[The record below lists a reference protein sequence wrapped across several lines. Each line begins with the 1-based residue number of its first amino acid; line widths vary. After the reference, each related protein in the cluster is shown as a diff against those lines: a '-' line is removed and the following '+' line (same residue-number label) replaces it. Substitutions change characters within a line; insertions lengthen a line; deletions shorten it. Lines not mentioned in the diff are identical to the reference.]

1 MRQDTTPVRVF
12 GYGRASTDKQTLT
25 MASQKAIVEAS
36 FSSRT
41 WPAGSSFSW
50 HGDADVSSKLSFL
63 QRPGGLAI
71 SSQAKAGDVLM
82 TSAYDRL
89 WRGLTDFLETL
100 DWLKTTGVELV
111 ILDMGGIPVDTT
123 TPYGRFMLQIMA
135 VVKQLERDEIG
146 RRTAEV
152 LRDLRNRQ
160 EVGRRKVYGY
170 FSALVRNLAAPDEK
184 PRWILLPHAAERVFA
199 YVMVEKKLK
208 GSAWEKTPYPIGTMW
223 NFWAERQKF
232 EYLHTADARLLN
244 RHGFLAMCEGHV
256 RGWPVCDR
264 PYEFPD
270 YPYEVLERIHLG
282 RNLDDR
288 GCLLPVP
295 VTHGM
300 PNWTSEP
307 ALVSLVRDAE
317 DAVLQRGRYL
327 PQVA

>member
-12 GYGRASTDKQTLT
+12 GYGRASTDKQCLT
-25 MASQKAIVEAS
+25 MIAQKALVEAS
-36 FSSRT
+36 FSSRN
-41 WPAGSSFSW
+41 WPEGSSFSW
-50 HGDADVSSKLSFL
+50 HGDADVSSKMSFL
-63 QRPGGLAI
+63 QRPGGMAI
-71 SSQAKAGDVLM
+71 VAQAKAGDVLM

-100 DWLKTTGVELV
+100 EWLKLTGVELV
-111 ILDMGGIPVDTT
+111 ILDMGGMAVDTT

-152 LRDLRNRQ
+152 LQDRRRRQ
-160 EVGRRKVYGY
+160 EVGRKKVFGY
-170 FSALVRNLAAPDEK
+170 FNALVKNLAAPDE
-184 PRWILLPHAAERVFA
+184 PPTWILLPNAAERVFGA
-199 YVMVEKKLK
+199 YMVERRLK

-232 EYLHTADARLLN
+232 ESIHSPEAKLMYKDNFIAL
-244 RHGFLAMCEGHV
+244 CEGHV

-270 YPYEVLERIHLG
+270 YPYEVLERRHLG

-288 GCLLPVP
+288 GCLLRAPA
-295 VTHGM
+295 THGM
-300 PNWTSEP
+300 PRWTSEP
-307 ALVSLVRDAE
+307 FLVSLVQDAE
-317 DAVLQRGRYL
+317 DAVLQRGQYL
-327 PQVA
+327 PKAS